1 MSVLPTEMP
10 SVLPSMAPT
19 EEMSMIPSTSP
30 SSSPSQL
37 PSSIPSNVPS
47 SFPSNMPSKVP
58 TPRPSKAPTPRPTP
72 TPAPTLECYGPD
84 NCNNGA
90 ACFSN
95 NCVTSLSFHLSWD
108 GNDDHDLEVTPPNGS
123 LVFFGR
129 KSSGSCRLTN
139 DDRARGNFKDSST
152 TVFTEIIT
160 CTDPPPGSYKY
171 SSRAFRQRR
180 NYDPYTLSI
189 YVNGVMQ
196 HQAAYTSDS
205 GTQTFTL

>member
-1 MSVLPTEMP
+1 M
-10 SVLPSMAPT
+10 
-19 EEMSMIPSTSP
+19 
-30 SSSPSQL
+30 
-37 PSSIPSNVPS
+37 
-47 SFPSNMPSKVP
+47 
-58 TPRPSKAPTPRPTP
+58 
-72 TPAPTLECYGPD
+72 
-84 NCNNGA
+84 
-90 ACFSN
+90 
-95 NCVTSLSFHLSWD
+95 SFHLSWD
-108 GNDDHDLEVTPPNGS
+108 GNDDHDLEVILPGGS

-129 KSSGSCRLTN
+129 KSSGSCRLN
-139 DDRARGNFKDSST
+139 KDNKGGGNFKDSST

-189 YVNGVMQ
+189 YVNGVLQ